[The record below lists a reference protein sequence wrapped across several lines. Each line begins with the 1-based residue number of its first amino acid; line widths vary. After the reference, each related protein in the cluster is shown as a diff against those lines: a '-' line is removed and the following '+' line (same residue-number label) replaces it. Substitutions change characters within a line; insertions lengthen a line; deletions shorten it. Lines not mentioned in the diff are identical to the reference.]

1 MCEPGEVVQD
11 VVSYDANSLYPSVMY
26 EELFPDPQSVG
37 FVGPTFEALRYELNR
52 KDRVVVADVRMVA
65 PEGVPRFLPNTDED
79 GRKKW
84 DSNEFDGWLC
94 EPELKLALEV
104 GWIVEE
110 VRQVVSAKAMRPFRQ
125 YVRRLYDLRLE
136 MRERG
141 DPAHSLCKLLLNSL
155 FGRFGIKERPGR
167 GRRRYRRPTRGR
179 TTTSGTS
186 CATTTG

>member
-1 MCEPGEVVQD
+1 M
-11 VVSYDANSLYPSVMY
+11 
-26 EELFPDPQSVG
+26 
-37 FVGPTFEALRYELNR
+37 NR
-52 KDRVVVADVRMVA
+52 TDRVVVADVRMVA
-65 PEGVPRFLPNTDED
+65 PDGVPRFLPNTDED

-84 DSNEFDGWLC
+84 DSNEFDGYLC

-110 VRQVVSAKAMRPFRQ
+110 VRQVVSARAMRPFKQ

-136 MRERG
+136 MRENG

-167 GRRRYRRPTRGR
+167 VEGAEEIQKANQREDYDERYELCYYDEADEEG
-179 TTTSGTS
+179 SL
-186 CATTTG
+186 